1 MGQFQSNFQ
10 TAEQIAT
17 QMGTAA
23 DTIQS
28 ATNRSITKSER
39 TTLSVNSKAQE
50 ANQQTLD
57 LTKQFYAAFQQG
69 VNNIHSVAQEF
80 ERMDNELQKNFN
92 GSPFMKDPL
101 ADMTTYAN
109 AKK

>member
-17 QMGTAA
+17 QMGTAS

-39 TTLSVNSKAQE
+39 TTLSINFKAQE
-50 ANQQTLD
+50 ANQQALN
-57 LTKQFYAAFQQG
+57 LTTQFYSAFQQG
-69 VNNIHSVAQEF
+69 IHNIHSVAKEF
-80 ERMDNELQKNFN
+80 ERMDNELQKNFHN
-92 GSPFMKDPL
+92 SPLIKDHL
-101 ADMTTYAN
+101 TNMTTYVN
-109 AKK
+109 VKK